1 MDLVQRLFKG
11 KHEAKQRRERNKYKL
26 LYFRFCKT
34 NSSDE
39 SDPYSDYSE
48 SDDLEEDQIENISND
63 PSESVSSDQS
73 ANDIFQI
80 NQDSIDYCA
89 KIDLQ
94 NKKIR
99 QSIITNIFNNVDK
112 GNGARYT
119 EEAKLFSYNLFC
131 KSPDAYSYLRSLF
144 PFPSESILHEI
155 FNSAVS
161 DHKKRHNRY
170 K

>member
-48 SDDLEEDQIENISND
+48 SDDLEEDQIENISKD

-119 EEAKLFSYNLFC
+119 EEAK
-131 KSPDAYSYLRSLF
+131 
-144 PFPSESILHEI
+144 
-155 FNSAVS
+155 
-161 DHKKRHNRY
+161 
-170 K
+170 